1 MNTINTIM
9 TNTIKQK
16 MISYKDTN
24 GEKIHNKTIILTK
37 NGKSKTYFRITPGI
51 SELTTKDFSSY
62 IKYKGE
68 HYA

>member
-1 MNTINTIM
+1 MNMQNTIM

-16 MISYKDTN
+16 TISYKDTN
-24 GEKIHNKTIILTK
+24 GEKKYNKTITLTK
-37 NGKSKTYFRITPGI
+37 NGESKTYFRITPGV
-51 SELTTKDFSSY
+51 SELTLKDFSSY

>member
-9 TNTIKQK
+9 TNTIKQT
-16 MISYKDTN
+16 SN
-24 GEKIHNKTIILTK
+24 TIVLTK
-37 NGKSKTYFRITPGI
+37 NCESKTYYKIIPGVDDYTI
-51 SELTTKDFSSY
+51 RDLSSY

>member
-9 TNTIKQK
+9 TNILKQTSNTIV
-16 MISYKDTN
+16 
-24 GEKIHNKTIILTK
+24 LTK
-37 NGKSKTYFRITPGI
+37 NGESKTYYKIIPGVDDYTI
-51 SELTTKDFSSY
+51 RDLSSY

>member
-9 TNTIKQK
+9 TNTIKQ
-16 MISYKDTN
+16 TGN
-24 GEKIHNKTIILTK
+24 KIVLTK
-37 NGKSKTYFRITPGI
+37 NGESKTYYKVIPGVDDYTI
-51 SELTTKDFSSY
+51 RDLSSY

>member
-9 TNTIKQK
+9 INTIKQ
-16 MISYKDTN
+16 ISSN
-24 GEKIHNKTIILTK
+24 TIRLTK
-37 NGKSKTYFRITPGI
+37 DGESKTYYKIIPGVDDYTI
-51 SELTTKDFSSY
+51 RDLSSY

>member
-9 TNTIKQK
+9 TNILKQTSNTIV
-16 MISYKDTN
+16 
-24 GEKIHNKTIILTK
+24 LTK
-37 NGKSKTYFRITPGI
+37 NGESKTYYKIIPGVDDYTI
-51 SELTTKDFSSY
+51 KDLSSY

>member
-9 TNTIKQK
+9 TNTIKQT
-16 MISYKDTN
+16 SN
-24 GEKIHNKTIILTK
+24 TIVLTK
-37 NGKSKTYFRITPGI
+37 NGESKTYYKVIPGVDDYTI
-51 SELTTKDFSSY
+51 RDLSSY

>member
-1 MNTINTIM
+1 M

-16 MISYKDTN
+16 TISYKDTN
-24 GEKIHNKTIILTK
+24 GEKRYNKAIILTK
-37 NGKSKTYFRITPGI
+37 NGESKTYFRITPGV
-51 SELTTKDFSSY
+51 SELTLKDFSSY

>member
-9 TNTIKQK
+9 TSTIKQ
-16 MISYKDTN
+16 IN
-24 GEKIHNKTIILTK
+24 NNKIVLTK
-37 NGKSKTYFRITPGI
+37 NGESKTYHKVIPGCI
-51 SELTTKDFSSY
+51 DKNYIFYNVTIKDLSSY

>member
-9 TNTIKQK
+9 TNTIKQ
-16 MISYKDTN
+16 INSN
-24 GEKIHNKTIILTK
+24 TIRLTK
-37 NGKSKTYFRITPGI
+37 NGESKTYHKIIPGCTNKNYVFYGVTI
-51 SELTTKDFSSY
+51 KDLSSY

>member
-9 TNTIKQK
+9 TNTIKQ
-16 MISYKDTN
+16 IN
-24 GEKIHNKTIILTK
+24 NNTIILTK
-37 NGKSKTYFRITPGI
+37 NGESKTYYKVIPGVDDYTI
-51 SELTTKDFSSY
+51 KDLSSY

>member
-9 TNTIKQK
+9 TNTIKQT
-16 MISYKDTN
+16 SN
-24 GEKIHNKTIILTK
+24 TIVLTK
-37 NGKSKTYFRITPGI
+37 NGESKTYYKIIPGADDYTI
-51 SELTTKDFSSY
+51 RDLSSY

>member
-1 MNTINTIM
+1 MQNTIM

-16 MISYKDTN
+16 TISYKDTN
-24 GEKIHNKTIILTK
+24 GEKKYNKTIRLTK
-37 NGKSKTYFRITPGI
+37 NGESKTYFRITPGV
-51 SELTTKDFSSY
+51 SELTLKDFSSY